1 MFSLKEK
8 VNANWM
14 SLYKKSQIIL
24 ILYRAKQYSTE
35 TLNYQ
40 TIMWMWKKA
49 NNKNDK
55 RVKKICTALFDFE
68 LSVHF
73 VSEDVENIFSKR
85 ENRMFHPSWIS
96 FNHNTLICNLWIIQQ
111 GLHDDN

>member
-14 SLYKKSQIIL
+14 SLYKKSQIIQ

-55 RVKKICTALFDFE
+55 TVKKNLYCIVWFWTICTLF
-68 LSVHF
+68 
-73 VSEDVENIFSKR
+73 SEDVENIFSKR
-85 ENRMFHPSWIS
+85 EKRMFHPSWIS